1 MEWGKSKEIQA
12 MRDLIDYYK
21 ELSKSSGEV
30 PGSGGQYELLYKQLE
45 GTLAAKLDAIKMGHL
60 ETASGLNLPQAK
72 ARKIGQTITPM
83 NVAQL
88 NKMHTTNPM
97 SLGGTTFAPVNR
109 KVLNPGWEEEG
120 ITRQSPYWNL
130 FGYKI

>member
-1 MEWGKSKEIQA
+1 MASKEVQA

-21 ELSKSSGEV
+21 ELSKSSGEA

-45 GTLAAKLDAIKMGHL
+45 NTLASKEDAIKMGHL

-72 ARKIGQTITPM
+72 SGKFGQKITPM

-88 NKMHTTNPM
+88 NKMFTNNPM
-97 SLGGTTFAPVNR
+97 ALGGATFAPVGKSLFPWR
-109 KVLNPGWEEEG
+109 DEEDPIEK
-120 ITRQSPYWNL
+120 RSPYWNL
-130 FGYKI
+130 FGYNV

>member
-1 MEWGKSKEIQA
+1 MAWGKSKEVQA

-45 GTLAAKLDAIKMGHL
+45 GTLASKQDAIKMGHL

-72 ARKIGQTITPM
+72 SGKFGQTITPM
-83 NVAQL
+83 NIAQL

-97 SLGGTTFAPVNR
+97 SLGGATFAPVNR
-109 KVLNPGWEEEG
+109 KRLFPWEEDDIEK
-120 ITRQSPYWNL
+120 RSPYWNL
-130 FGYKI
+130 FGYNR